1 MNRRDFVKNA
11 GRLTAL
17 GFLATST
24 VAGAA
29 GSNEKKIVDESF
41 KVPDEVWVKFKN
53 MMGYSDKELEK
64 FKNHPATLKFIRRSR
79 DFAKYTAVYE
89 VVESK
94 NCMMGQKVG
103 DKYYAPGA
111 INLNLKQGTD
121 KICPYLLPPIT
132 RMAWN
137 IFDRI
142 LEGLDPLPLFD
153 HGQCDDVGVMCG
165 GWGRCVIKIS
175 MVENK

>member
-17 GFLATST
+17 GLLATST

-29 GSNEKKIVDESF
+29 GANEKKVVDESF
-41 KVPDEVWVKFKN
+41 KVPDKAWVYFKD
-53 MMGYSDKELEK
+53 MMGYSNKELEM
-64 FKNHPATLKFIRRSR
+64 FKKHPATLKFIRRAG

-94 NCMMGQKVG
+94 NCLSRQKVG

-137 IFDRI
+137 IFERI
-142 LEGLDPLPLFD
+142 VEGLDPLPLFD

-165 GWGRCVIKIS
+165 GWGRVVIKVS
-175 MVENK
+175 MIKNE